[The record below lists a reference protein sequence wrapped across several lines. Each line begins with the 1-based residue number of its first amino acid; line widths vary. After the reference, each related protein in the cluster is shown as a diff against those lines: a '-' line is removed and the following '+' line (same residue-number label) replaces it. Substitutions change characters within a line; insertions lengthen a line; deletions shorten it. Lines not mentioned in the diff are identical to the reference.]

1 MKTPAQLILLCFAA
15 AGCTAGPPPEPKATA
30 AGAVRCIPLDQVI
43 ARRPSGPAS
52 VDFEMLGGITY
63 RNQLAS
69 ACPGLGRL
77 GESAVVAVTAGAETG
92 SLCTGDRVKIFDP
105 VEVKATGLETY
116 PSCQLGGFSAMSA
129 PTGARH

>member
-1 MKTPAQLILLCFAA
+1 MKALTPLIPLCAA
-15 AGCTAGPPPEPKATA
+15 AAACTAAPPRGQQLATA
-30 AGAVRCIPLDQVI
+30 GAERCIQLDQVI
-43 ARRPSGPAS
+43 ARRASGPAA

-63 RNQLAS
+63 RNRLAS

-92 SLCTGDRVKIFDP
+92 RLCAGDRVKIFDP

-116 PSCQLGGFSAMSA
+116 PHCTLGEFTPASVSSS
-129 PTGARH
+129 R